1 MKAKDITA
9 KQLRLLLKEANE
21 KLSQAQTSFQA
32 REASYVN
39 VQSSTSSP
47 PISKWHQQVQR
58 QDRKDAAHDEWA
70 HEGRRDGSHA
80 QHCCELGQGTAKTDH
95 VYTRLGHS
103 NNTGDC
109 DLR

>member
-39 VQSSTSSP
+39 V
-47 PISKWHQQVQR
+47 
-58 QDRKDAAHDEWA
+58 
-70 HEGRRDGSHA
+70 
-80 QHCCELGQGTAKTDH
+80 
-95 VYTRLGHS
+95 
-103 NNTGDC
+103 
-109 DLR
+109 